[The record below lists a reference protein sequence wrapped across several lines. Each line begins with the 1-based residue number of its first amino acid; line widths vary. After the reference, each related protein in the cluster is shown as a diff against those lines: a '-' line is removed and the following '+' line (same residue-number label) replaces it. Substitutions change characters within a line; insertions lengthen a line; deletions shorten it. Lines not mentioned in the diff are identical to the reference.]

1 MNKFIYSPIIVR
13 KNKTKLV
20 NSTTNAPSTSRYFSI
35 NNAHKY
41 APVRVTKAYGIAKGY
56 YDYSPSVS
64 SNLSYNYSPETYQS
78 RYSDY
83 APSVYRSVFT
93 DYSPLTYRL
102 IDIKEK
108 TAPYTDYN
116 LFYRYAPLEEN
127 VEYYEPVLVSR
138 FKPQPIVVT
147 NSKVLKDYY
156 DYILGL
162 LAILG

>member
-1 MNKFIYSPIIVR
+1 MNRFIYSPIIIR

-20 NSTTNAPSTSRYFSI
+20 NSTTNSPSTSRYFSI
-35 NNAHKY
+35 DNTHHY
-41 APVRVTKAYGIAKGY
+41 APVRVTKAYGIGKGY
-56 YDYSPSVS
+56 
-64 SNLSYNYSPETYQS
+64 YNYSPSFSNNLSFDYSPESYQS
-78 RYSDY
+78 RYSDF

-108 TAPYTDYN
+108 TAPFTDYK

-138 FKPQPIVVT
+138 FKPQPVVLT
-147 NSKVLKDYY
+147 NSKTLKDYY